1 MIEAGKG
8 FYLRRHPA
16 RLMKHYAEHGYRVVR
31 LEEPLAGFAGLR
43 DGLVRALALPD
54 YTGRNRDA
62 LSDVLTDAQAL
73 GELAAAGVPQ
83 LLLVL
88 ADWQD
93 YARTDPVD
101 FAASLELLLDAGRFW
116 RSQGGDLSLCL
127 EA

>member
-8 FYLRRHPA
+8 FYLRKNSA
-16 RLMKHYAEHGYRVVR
+16 RLAKHYAEHGYRVVR
-31 LEEPLAGFAGLR
+31 LEQHVADFAGLR
-43 DGLVRALALPD
+43 DALAAGLALPD
-54 YTGRNRDA
+54 YLGRNRDA
-62 LSDVLTDAQAL
+62 LSDVLTD
-73 GELAAAGVPQ
+73 ELALAELAVEGVLH

-93 YARTDPVD
+93 YARGDPAD

-116 RSQGGDLSLCL
+116 RSQGGDLCLCL